1 MSATAIKTDF
11 NKRLNQILPRLT
23 SPELLTN
30 TGLGNEIGFY
40 IFDYP
45 AESELLVR
53 EHVAHIM
60 SQLAKK
66 HSDIKVKQI
75 NLFEL
80 IIDYLKA
87 RKLLDKALKIEA
99 EKGEQ
104 ELLKALKAPL
114 HEEKLAEWFGQTV
127 QPQNFDLILM
137 TGVGSAYPLIRS
149 HGLLNNLPRIMGR
162 VPLVVFYPGK
172 YDMQSLRL
180 FDRLN
185 DSNYYRAFRLVP

>member
-1 MSATAIKTDF
+1 MKTEFD
-11 NKRLNQILPRLT
+11 KRLNQILPRLT

-30 TGLGNEIGFY
+30 SGLGNEIGFY

-45 AESELLVR
+45 PENELLVR
-53 EHVAHIM
+53 EHVVHLLK
-60 SQLAKK
+60 QLEKK
-66 HSDIKVKQI
+66 HLDIRVRHV

-80 IIDYLKA
+80 LIEYLKT
-87 RKLLDKALKIEA
+87 RNLLDKALKIER
-99 EKGEQ
+99 EKGDA

-114 HEEKLAEWFGQTV
+114 HEEKLADWFGQTIK
-127 QPQNFDLILM
+127 PQSADLILM

-172 YDMQSLRL
+172 YDMQSLKLFGRL
-180 FDRLN
+180 SDN
-185 DSNYYRAFRLVP
+185 NYYRAFRLVP

>member
-11 NKRLNQILPRLT
+11 NKRLNPILPRLT

-30 TGLGNEIGFY
+30 TGLANEIGFY

-66 HSDIKVKQI
+66 HSDIKVKQV

-87 RKLLDKALKIEA
+87 R
-99 EKGEQ
+99 
-104 ELLKALKAPL
+104 
-114 HEEKLAEWFGQTV
+114 
-127 QPQNFDLILM
+127 
-137 TGVGSAYPLIRS
+137 
-149 HGLLNNLPRIMGR
+149 
-162 VPLVVFYPGK
+162 
-172 YDMQSLRL
+172 
-180 FDRLN
+180 
-185 DSNYYRAFRLVP
+185 

>member
-66 HSDIKVKQI
+66 HPAKEKSADH
-75 NLFEL
+75 
-80 IIDYLKA
+80 KA
-87 RKLLDKALKIEA
+87 HGCAY
-99 EKGEQ
+99 Q
-104 ELLKALKAPL
+104 KAPFYYQRRS
-114 HEEKLAEWFGQTV
+114 LA
-127 QPQNFDLILM
+127 
-137 TGVGSAYPLIRS
+137 
-149 HGLLNNLPRIMGR
+149 
-162 VPLVVFYPGK
+162 
-172 YDMQSLRL
+172 
-180 FDRLN
+180 N
-185 DSNYYRAFRLVP
+185 DCRWQQ

>member
-1 MSATAIKTDF
+1 MKTELE
-11 NKRLNQILPRLT
+11 KRLNQILPRLT

-45 AESELLVR
+45 AENELDVR
-53 EHVAHIM
+53 EHITHLLK
-60 SQLAKK
+60 QLEKK
-66 HSDIKVKQI
+66 HSDIKVKHV

-80 IIDYLKA
+80 VIDYLKS
-87 RKLLDKALKIEA
+87 RNLLDKALKIER
-99 EKGEQ
+99 EKGDA
-104 ELLKALKAPL
+104 ELLKALQSPL
-114 HEEKLAEWFGQTV
+114 HVEKLADWFGQSV
-127 QPQNFDLILM
+127 QPQSCDLVLIS
-137 TGVGSAYPLIRS
+137 GVGSAYPLIRS

-180 FDRLN
+180 FGRLSDN
-185 DSNYYRAFRLVP
+185 NYYRAFRLVP